1 MTRSVLLSFVD
12 LLQRG
17 SPGLK
22 IWNGTKFIRWWAGS
36 LLWVGHLLLLRQ
48 NDRGPQIS
56 CDESSLAGVSVEDPM
71 SVVNL
76 V

>member
-1 MTRSVLLSFVD
+1 MSRSILCTLSNFQ
-12 LLQRG
+12 QRG
-17 SPGLK
+17 SLGLK
-22 IWNGTKFIRWWAGS
+22 IWNGTKFIRRWAGS

-56 CDESSLAGVSVEDPM
+56 CDESSLAGVSVQYPM
-71 SVVNL
+71 SVVNQ

>member
-1 MTRSVLLSFVD
+1 MLHTSYSVDFQ
-12 LLQRG
+12 QRG

-22 IWNGTKFIRWWAGS
+22 IWNGTKFIRWWAAS
-36 LLWVGHLLLLRQ
+36 LLWVGRLLLLRQ
-48 NDRGPQIS
+48 NDWGPQIS
-56 CDESSLAGVSVEDPM
+56 CDESSLAGVSVPHPM